1 MDFTG
6 TKTLIANKMQTYTD
20 AEKVKNYYRIKK
32 HIHLINTHRL
42 TEDLME
48 EYKNHI
54 FILRNNYWDFSIVDS
69 DIEDYDF
76 RSAAVEA
83 ETLISSLIG
92 DIKMYKTFKVGDY
105 LQFLYCLVKMSNYIE
120 EEDDDVSRLFESM
133 KFQ

>member
-1 MDFTG
+1 MCTN
-6 TKTLIANKMQTYTD
+6 TLVANKMQTYTD
-20 AEKVKNYYRIKK
+20 DEKVKNYFRIKK
-32 HIHLINTHRL
+32 HIHLINTKRL

-105 LQFLYCLVKMSNYIE
+105 LQFLYCLVKMSNYIQQ
-120 EEDDDVSRLFESM
+120 EDDDISHLFESM